1 MHFDT
6 MTAQLEWCLATELLF
21 VPELLDFGCLPQNTK
36 AVRELYVYSLS
47 GPIDACSVIGSE
59 DAIWVGGGH
68 VQSVHG
74 YEQACICIAVE
85 VDTSL
90 LLPGRIYNHWL
101 DVRFGAFRCPVQIV
115 VEVVAAPMALLERW
129 RLCQAVITP
138 VLAVILLSSLL
149 SWCLTVET
157 PLSSLLAFLPFN

>member
-1 MHFDT
+1 MRFDT
-6 MTAQLEWCLATELLF
+6 MDVCLEWRLAPELIF
-21 VPELLDFGCLPQNTK
+21 VPETLDFGCLPQNTK
-36 AVRELYVYSLS
+36 VVRELYAYNLS

-59 DAIWVGGGH
+59 DAIWVGVVH

-74 YEQACICIAVE
+74 YEQACIRIAVE

-101 DVRFGAFRCPVQIV
+101 DVRFGAFRCPIQIV
-115 VEVVAAPMALLERW
+115 VEVVAAHMALLERW
-129 RLCQAVITP
+129 RLCQAIITP

-149 SWCLTVET
+149 SWCLTIET